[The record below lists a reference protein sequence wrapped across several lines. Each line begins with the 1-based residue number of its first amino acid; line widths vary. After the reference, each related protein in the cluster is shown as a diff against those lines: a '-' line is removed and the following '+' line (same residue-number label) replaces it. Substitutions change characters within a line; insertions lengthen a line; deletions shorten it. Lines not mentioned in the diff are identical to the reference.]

1 MSITMNQEGV
11 INNYHQRVDL
21 YKRVITMCSAAC
33 LRSPTAAVVL
43 SQDPFNFNTRAVG
56 LTDEYAIVKL
66 DEGLVLWADEF
77 VVMEPWMKD
86 RIRSRWEDI
95 SQGREPLKIVVL
107 DIPDDF
113 QYRDPELMRLIK
125 DRYLEVTSE

>member
-1 MSITMNQEGV
+1 MNITMNQMGV
-11 INNYHQRVDL
+11 IGNYHQQVDL
-21 YKRVITMCSAAC
+21 YKRVITVCSGAC

-66 DEGLVLWADEF
+66 SDGLHMWADEF
-77 VVMEPWMKD
+77 VVMEPWMRD
-86 RIRSRWEDI
+86 VIYERYPDTSA
-95 SQGREPLKIVVL
+95 PIVVL
-107 DIPDDF
+107 DIPDNF
-113 QYRDPELMRLIK
+113 KYRDAKLMKMIK